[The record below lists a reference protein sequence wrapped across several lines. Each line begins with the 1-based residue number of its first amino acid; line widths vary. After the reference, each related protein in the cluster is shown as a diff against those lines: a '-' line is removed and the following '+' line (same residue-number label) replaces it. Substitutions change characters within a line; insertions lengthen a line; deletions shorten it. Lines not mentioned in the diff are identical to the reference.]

1 MRAECDATG
10 SCDPQLVI
18 SQAHYDPPDWVDL
31 VTRNALQ
38 FTEPSTFLILHLNAL
53 SDYSPGTILRW
64 HRTPR
69 VRVARR
75 RIPVRWGTGSLT
87 LAHALSALEA
97 FKTWPSCSHFL
108 LQASNMLWIRRGMEL
123 PVRRLGCSVS
133 PWVIAA
139 PNNFL
144 RKAMRHPFTKAMIP
158 ALSGGDDAHGS
169 HQVQDCSSFLHLLL
183 PSLILLPL
191 NSHTMH
197 CYKGSVNP
205 LDPHPWQ
212 VWHYHEG
219 SFYPLQTVVRFARHM
234 LQWFTNATAGRSCL
248 NIPDCTRNQLRIMR
262 GFGHRALSLSGRFEA
277 AESQP
282 STP

>member
-169 HQVQDCSSFLHLLL
+169 HQV
-183 PSLILLPL
+183 
-191 NSHTMH
+191 
-197 CYKGSVNP
+197 
-205 LDPHPWQ
+205 
-212 VWHYHEG
+212 WHYHEG

-277 AESQP
+277 AESHP